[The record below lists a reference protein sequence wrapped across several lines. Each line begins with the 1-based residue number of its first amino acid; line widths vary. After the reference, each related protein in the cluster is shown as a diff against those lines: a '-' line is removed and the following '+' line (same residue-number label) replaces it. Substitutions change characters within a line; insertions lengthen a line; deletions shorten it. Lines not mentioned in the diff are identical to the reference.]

1 VLLTMLSST
10 LVYAHGGRAGDIT
23 ITHPFAT
30 PTIPG
35 ATYGVAY
42 IVTLENTGK
51 RTDRLLGASTPVAQ
65 RAELH
70 KMTVDAANVMRM
82 REVVDIPLTPGVP
95 VKTRP
100 GGGWHIM
107 LVGLKQPLVDGS
119 SFPMTLEFER
129 GGKTEVKVVVQTP
142 RAPSGGAA
150 EHRH

>member
-1 VLLTMLSST
+1 MLSTT
-10 LVYAHGGRAGDIT
+10 LAYPHGGRAGDIT

-30 PTIPG
+30 PTQPG
-35 ATYGVAY
+35 TTHGAAY
-42 IVTLENTGK
+42 IATLENTGK
-51 RTDRLLGASTPVAQ
+51 KADRLLGASTPVAQ

-70 KMTVDAANVMRM
+70 TMNVDAANVMRL

-95 VKTRP
+95 VKMRP

-107 LVGLKQPLVDGS
+107 LFGLKHPLVEGS

-129 GGKTEVKVVVQTP
+129 GGKTEVKVVVQVP
-142 RAPSGGAA
+142 KARSGDAA

>member
-1 VLLTMLSST
+1 MLSST
-10 LVYAHGGRAGDIT
+10 Y
-23 ITHPFAT
+23 PFAT
-30 PTIPG
+30 PTLPG
-35 ATYGVAY
+35 ATHGAAY

-51 RTDRLLGASTPVAQ
+51 KADRLLGASTPVAQ

-70 KMTVDAANVMRM
+70 KMTVDAANVMRR

-107 LVGLKQPLVDGS
+107 LVGLKQPLVEGS

-129 GGKTEVKVVVQTP
+129 GGKTDVKVVVQVP
-142 RAPSGGAA
+142 KARSGDAA